1 MLLKRK
7 KERKKEEKRGL
18 RSDGQKSK
26 RGRTEKRADT
36 DECRQADSYGR
47 ERGSRERV
55 GMFRENWIGKQ
66 QREGRGSQEEIARVE
81 WRENEREMRESREIG
96 EKQRKVVEGELFLLV
111 VYCIL
116 KAAFIRPHIHRLGLE
131 TSLHTHTYA
140 HTHHVK
146 KHPLTVITS
155 LPIGIT
161 QNPHKAFCCYRGAA

>member
-1 MLLKRK
+1 MGSVLCYSHG
-7 KERKKEEKRGL
+7 EKRGL